1 MLIVNYMLLN
11 YSGQSKNIQ
20 LFCVKLNYKAAMVLN
35 LPCTTSNKICF
46 FFLEWYFISS
56 FNFVNIIALQFN
68 SLYNSFILIV
78 ILPQT
83 EESSFYCLFN
93 QILNTFKLYNK
104 LLLDINQM

>member
-1 MLIVNYMLLN
+1 M
-11 YSGQSKNIQ
+11 
-20 LFCVKLNYKAAMVLN
+20 
-35 LPCTTSNKICF
+35 
-46 FFLEWYFISS
+46 
-56 FNFVNIIALQFN
+56 NIIALQLN